1 MVDSKKHIRNCA
13 ICQSQ
18 YRYCNNCSE
27 FEQLPTYM
35 LRWCSANCRDIDL
48 TLSAF
53 GAHQI
58 TAQEAAEKLKT
69 LDTSRIEYWNDNFR
83 AAYNQVMAE
92 AAGAES
98 KPTPLDEFKEKEA
111 AMLKKQKEEQTVV
124 PHKKGTHTKATK
136 SYASTK
142 DKDDATK

>member
-1 MVDSKKHIRNCA
+1 MVNSKKHERV
-13 ICQSQ
+13 CQCQQIYS
-18 YRYCNNCSE
+18 YCSSCTE
-27 FEQLPTYM
+27 YEHMEPWH

-92 AAGAES
+92 AAGAEP
-98 KPTPLDEFKEKEA
+98 KPTPLDKFKEKEA
-111 AMLKKQKEEQTVV
+111 AALKKQKEEQTVAS
-124 PHKKGTHTKATK
+124 PKKGTHTKATK